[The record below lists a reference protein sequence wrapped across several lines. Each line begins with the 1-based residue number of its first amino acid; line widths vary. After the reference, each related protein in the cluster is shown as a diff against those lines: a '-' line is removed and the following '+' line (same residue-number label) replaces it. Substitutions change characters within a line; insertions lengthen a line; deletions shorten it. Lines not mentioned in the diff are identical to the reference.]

1 MISFTRKDGRYQ
13 VRKAGDRKKIRNRST
28 ALEQN
33 SHGRGES
40 TGKEDELYQ
49 SMIEDVE
56 LDMEDLPKDVVQ
68 NIEMENAR
76 RKAARGRQNKSNG
89 PHDLGVT
96 PEEAPITSSNY
107 SVPEGE
113 TEE

>member
-1 MISFTRKDGRYQ
+1 
-13 VRKAGDRKKIRNRST
+13 
-28 ALEQN
+28 
-33 SHGRGES
+33 
-40 TGKEDELYQ
+40 
-49 SMIEDVE
+49 MIEDVE

-76 RKAARGRQNKSNG
+76 RKAARGRKNTSNG